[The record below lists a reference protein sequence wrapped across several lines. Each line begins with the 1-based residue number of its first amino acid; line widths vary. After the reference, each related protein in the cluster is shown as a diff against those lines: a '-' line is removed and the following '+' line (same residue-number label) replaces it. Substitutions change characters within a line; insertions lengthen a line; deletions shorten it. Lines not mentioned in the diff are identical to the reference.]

1 MFSWGNLNWN
11 NFETYAFD
19 PYTELTRKRAEGT
32 WTTEEGCRF
41 RGKAVGNWAE
51 LSGSYDHATCWY
63 WNDMFERYGD
73 VLGAWYIVPVAG
85 YSAAWKE
92 WYDSEELK
100 TMVRFSDLDVKISLF
115 AVRADTEQDLTTKSW
130 RAYMG
135 NGFWWRI
142 KN

>member
-1 MFSWGNLNWN
+1 MF
-11 NFETYAFD
+11 D
-19 PYTELTRKRAEGT
+19 
-32 WTTEEGCRF
+32 
-41 RGKAVGNWAE
+41 
-51 LSGSYDHATCWY
+51 
-63 WNDMFERYGD
+63 RYGD

-115 AVRADTEQDLTTKSW
+115 AVRADTAQDQTTKSW

-135 NGFWWRI
+135 DAFWRRI
-142 KN
+142 N